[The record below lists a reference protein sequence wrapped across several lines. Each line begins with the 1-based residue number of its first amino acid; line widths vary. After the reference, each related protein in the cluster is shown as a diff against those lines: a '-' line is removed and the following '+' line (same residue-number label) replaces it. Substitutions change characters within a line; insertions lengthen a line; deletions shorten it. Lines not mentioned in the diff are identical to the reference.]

1 MLSILNKIKKNFV
14 IFIVILTIGISYFS
28 YIKFFKNRNAVNYLT
43 EKVKKGNIVVSISG
57 TGQVSALDQ
66 IDIKSKIS
74 SQVLYINVKE
84 GQIVSKRKLLI
95 QLDDSDAKRAVQ
107 DAEIALES
115 ARINL
120 EKLLKP
126 TDELTILQAENALKS
141 AQEAKQRA
149 DKTLE
154 ELYDKSFNV
163 IANTFLDLPLI
174 MSDLND
180 ILFNK
185 DFFNSQW
192 NLDYYT
198 DILKKYDPNAKEFRD
213 NVYYKYQLAKV
224 SYDKN
229 FESYKSITRY
239 SNSTQIVSLV
249 DETYETA
256 KKISESLKNTSN
268 LIQLYKDKLK
278 ENDLKIDPITDSHLS
293 LLNSYLNKVNS
304 YLASI
309 LDIKNSL
316 QNSLNE
322 ISNLERSIREKE
334 EYLEKLKKGPD
345 ELDIL
350 SAKLNVKQK
359 ENELQDAKERLIDY
373 QILAPFD
380 GVVAKINVKKGDIIS
395 AHTPLVTLITNQ
407 KIVEVS
413 LNEIDASK
421 VKVGNKAIL
430 TFDALPDLKITGKV
444 YHIDLVGTE
453 NQGVVS
459 YGVKILLDENSEKIK
474 PGMSVNV
481 EIIVD
486 SKENVLLVPNSTLK
500 SQRNNY
506 FVEVIQNGKPQV
518 KEVKIGLSNDE
529 VTEIIS
535 GLKEGDI
542 VITGISNLN
551 QDNNQR
557 RSLFQFPGFGGSR
570 MPGAQF
576 R

>member
-551 QDNNQR
+551 QNNNQR